1 MPTLLDFRRRIRS
14 VKNTQQITRAMKFI
28 AAARLRRAQETAT
41 SLRPYAAGIR
51 EVLRSAM
58 SRIENPEQFPLL
70 TQRPE
75 ERVLVLVAA
84 GERGLAG
91 AFNANVLRR
100 AFEFLREKNDKTV
113 EVIPIAKKSRDAF
126 AKRSWK
132 IVAEYVDVTTRAD
145 LAVAAKIAA
154 EVMKIYEAHQ
164 ADSVYLIY
172 NEFKNVMAQTLRVE
186 KLLPLEPAA
195 LGEPSKT
202 RQDADVKATGVTARI
217 DVGTVSVGGST
228 SVQAGGHA
236 SEVAPSS
243 AVGTSSVPASASVPA
258 SGKSLNAVAASPT
271 VPVDYIY
278 EQPAAEIFNKLV
290 PRYVEMQIYRMLAE
304 TSAAEHAARMTAMD
318 SATRNASDV
327 IDALTLHMNKVRQAA
342 ITREIIEV
350 VSGAASAG

>member
-28 AAARLRRAQETAT
+28 AAARLRRAQETAV

-75 ERVLVLVAA
+75 ERLLVLVAA
-84 GERGLAG
+84 GERGLCG

-100 AFEFLREKNDKTV
+100 AFDFLREKNDKTV
-113 EVIPIAKKSRDAF
+113 EVIAIAKKSRDAF

-132 IVAEYVDVTTRAD
+132 IAAEYVDVTTRAD
-145 LAVAAKIAA
+145 LGVAKKIAA
-154 EVMKIYEAHQ
+154 EVMKIYEAHD

-186 KLLPLEPAA
+186 KLLPLEQAA
-195 LGEPSKT
+195 LGEPLKDT
-202 RQDADVKATGVTARI
+202 LR
-217 DVGTVSVGGST
+217 
-228 SVQAGGHA
+228 
-236 SEVAPSS
+236 
-243 AVGTSSVPASASVPA
+243 TSSTDA
-258 SGKSLNAVAASPT
+258 
-271 VPVDYIY
+271 VDYIY
-278 EQPAAEIFNKLV
+278 EQPAADIFNKLV

-304 TSAAEHAARMTAMD
+304 TSAAEHAARMTAME
-318 SATRNASDV
+318 SATSNASDV

>member
-28 AAARLRRAQETAT
+28 AAARLRRAQETAV

-58 SRIENPEQFPLL
+58 SRIENPERFPLL

-75 ERVLVLVAA
+75 ERVLVVVAA
-84 GERGLAG
+84 GERGLCG

-100 AFEFLREKNDKTV
+100 AFEFLREKKDKTV
-113 EVIPIAKKSRDAF
+113 EVIAIAKKSRDAF
-126 AKRSWK
+126 AKRPWK
-132 IVAEYVDVTTRAD
+132 VAAEYVDVTTRAD
-145 LAVAAKIAA
+145 LGVAGKIAA
-154 EVMKIYEAHQ
+154 EVMKIYEALQ

-186 KLLPLEPAA
+186 KLLPLEHAA
-195 LGEPSKT
+195 LGGPLT
-202 RQDADVKATGVTARI
+202 DAPQT
-217 DVGTVSVGGST
+217 
-228 SVQAGGHA
+228 
-236 SEVAPSS
+236 SS
-243 AVGTSSVPASASVPA
+243 ADR
-258 SGKSLNAVAASPT
+258 
-271 VPVDYIY
+271 VDYIY

-290 PRYVEMQIYRMLAE
+290 PKYVEMQIYRMLAE
-304 TSAAEHAARMTAMD
+304 TSAAEHAARMTAME
-318 SATRNASDV
+318 SATSNASDV

>member
-28 AAARLRRAQETAT
+28 AAARLRRAQETAV

-70 TQRPE
+70 AQRPE
-75 ERVLVLVAA
+75 ERVLVLVAS
-84 GERGLAG
+84 GERGLCG

-100 AFEFLREKNDKTV
+100 AFEFLSEKSGKTV
-113 EVIPIAKKSRDAF
+113 EVIPIAKKSREAF
-126 AKRSWK
+126 RKRSLK
-132 IVAEYVDVTTRAD
+132 IAAEYVDVTTRAD
-145 LAVAAKIAA
+145 LKVAREIAA

-172 NEFKNVMAQTLRVE
+172 NEFKNVMTQTLRVE
-186 KLLPLEPAA
+186 KLLPLERAA
-195 LGEPSKT
+195 LGEPDKN
-202 RQDADVKATGVTARI
+202 
-217 DVGTVSVGGST
+217 
-228 SVQAGGHA
+228 
-236 SEVAPSS
+236 APP
-243 AVGTSSVPASASVPA
+243 ASSVDA
-258 SGKSLNAVAASPT
+258 
-271 VPVDYIY
+271 VDYIY
-278 EQPAAEIFNKLV
+278 EQPAADIFNKLV
-290 PRYVEMQIYRMLAE
+290 PRYVEMQIFRMLAE
-304 TSAAEHAARMTAMD
+304 TSAAEHAARMTAME
-318 SATRNASDV
+318 SATSNASDV

>member
-28 AAARLRRAQETAT
+28 AAARLRRAQETAV

-70 TQRPE
+70 TQRAE
-75 ERVLVLVAA
+75 ERVLVVVAA
-84 GERGLAG
+84 GERGLCG

-100 AFEFLREKNDKTV
+100 AFDFLREKNDKTV
-113 EVIPIAKKSRDAF
+113 EVIAIAKKSRDAF

-132 IVAEYVDVTTRAD
+132 IAAEYVDVTTRAD
-145 LAVAAKIAA
+145 LGVARKIAA

-186 KLLPLEPAA
+186 KLLPLEHAA
-195 LGEPSKT
+195 LGEPLK
-202 RQDADVKATGVTARI
+202 DAP
-217 DVGTVSVGGST
+217 
-228 SVQAGGHA
+228 Q
-236 SEVAPSS
+236 
-243 AVGTSSVPASASVPA
+243 TSSTDA
-258 SGKSLNAVAASPT
+258 
-271 VPVDYIY
+271 VDYIY

-290 PRYVEMQIYRMLAE
+290 PKYVEMQIYRMLAE
-304 TSAAEHAARMTAMD
+304 TSAAEHAARMTAME
-318 SATRNASDV
+318 SATSNASDV

>member
-28 AAARLRRAQETAT
+28 AAARLRRAQETAVA
-41 SLRPYAAGIR
+41 LRPYAEGIR

-70 TQRPE
+70 AERPE
-75 ERVLVLVAA
+75 ERVLVLVTA
-84 GERGLAG
+84 GERGLCG

-100 AFEFLREKNDKTV
+100 AFEFLREKNEKSV
-113 EVIPIAKKSRDAF
+113 EVIAIAKKSRDAF
-126 AKRSWK
+126 RKRSWK
-132 IVAEYVDVTTRAD
+132 IAGEYVDVTTRAD
-145 LAVAAKIAA
+145 LGTAKKIAG
-154 EVMKIYEAHQ
+154 EVMKIYEGNQ

-186 KLLPLEPAA
+186 KLLPLERAA
-195 LGEPSKT
+195 LGEPSKDT
-202 RQDADVKATGVTARI
+202 PQT
-217 DVGTVSVGGST
+217 
-228 SVQAGGHA
+228 
-236 SEVAPSS
+236 SS
-243 AVGTSSVPASASVPA
+243 AQS
-258 SGKSLNAVAASPT
+258 
-271 VPVDYIY
+271 VDYIC
-278 EQPAAEIFNKLV
+278 EQPPAEIFDKLV

-304 TSAAEHAARMTAMD
+304 TSAAEHAARMTAME
-318 SATRNASDV
+318 SATSNASDV